1 MTENTQS
8 EFDSYLVILIDAN
21 TARFF
26 AVRLGVAE
34 EIADVENH
42 VLPATGDIVKKTSH
56 RHDTYLYQHA
66 NSVIARAEVLWR
78 EQDFD
83 WLMIGGTEEAL
94 GELYDQLPRALHE
107 RLAVGLH
114 LSPKTE
120 TAKILEDKH
129 VNFLIIGGG
138 QMESEVRAEISR
150 LNPKNLQWINEYL
163 PNDEIRR
170 RILECHVSL
179 GQFDRPQP
187 ALSIARA

>member
-8 EFDSYLVILIDAN
+8 EFGSYLVILIDAN

-120 TAKILEDKH
+120 TAKILEYVLSVEREQRIEKQRVAEQETLEAQDEDAERARRLEEKMDEAL
-129 VNFLIIGGG
+129 N
-138 QMESEVRAEISR
+138 ES
-150 LNPKNLQWINEYL
+150 
-163 PNDEIRR
+163 
-170 RILECHVSL
+170 
-179 GQFDRPQP
+179 FP
-187 ALSIARA
+187 ASDPPYWMPL

>member
-8 EFDSYLVILIDAN
+8 GFDSYLVILIDAN

-42 VLPATGDIVKKTSH
+42 VPPATGDIVEKTSH

-94 GELYDQLPRALHE
+94 GELYDQLPRPLHE

-114 LSPKTE
+114 LSPQTE
-120 TAKILEDKH
+120 TAKILEYVLSVEREHKQRIEKQRVEERETLEPQDEEAERARRLEEKMDEA
-129 VNFLIIGGG
+129 LD
-138 QMESEVRAEISR
+138 ES
-150 LNPKNLQWINEYL
+150 
-163 PNDEIRR
+163 
-170 RILECHVSL
+170 
-179 GQFDRPQP
+179 FP
-187 ALSIARA
+187 ASDPPYWMPL